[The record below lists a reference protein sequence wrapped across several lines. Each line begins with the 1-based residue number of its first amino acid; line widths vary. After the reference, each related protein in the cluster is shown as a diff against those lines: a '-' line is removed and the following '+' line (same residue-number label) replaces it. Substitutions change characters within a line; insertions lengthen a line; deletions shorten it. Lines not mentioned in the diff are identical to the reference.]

1 MRGNVGGGLILVV
14 VSLVCATGCARKP
27 VKEPD
32 LAALAD
38 RPAERTTRPW
48 CVPDGPRVLR
58 AGLRYPTW
66 CTVHYAEGN
75 GIWRRDAFNRVVTAG
90 RMWHLWN
97 EHAERWPHLRDSVTA
112 AAQEL
117 AKGVPSCLTDVP
129 FGNGGRV
136 TVWELPGYDLAVERF
151 ERMEG
156 RGAYELQI
164 GVMRGHRQ
172 CPASRE
178 PAP

>member
-1 MRGNVGGGLILVV
+1 MRRSVGSDLILVV
-14 VSLVCATGCARKP
+14 VSLVFATGCAPK
-27 VKEPD
+27 PD
-32 LAALAD
+32 LAAIAD

-48 CVPDGPRVLR
+48 CVPNGPRVLR
-58 AGLRYPTW
+58 AGLRRATW

-75 GIWRRDAFNRVVTAG
+75 AIWRRDAFNRVVSAG

-97 EHAERWPHLRDSVTA
+97 EDAERWPHLRDSVTT
-112 AAQEL
+112 AAQEF

-151 ERMEG
+151 ERMQEG
-156 RGAYELQI
+156 RGGYELRI
-164 GVMRGHRQ
+164 GVMRGRPQ
-172 CPASRE
+172 CSASRE
-178 PAP
+178 PAT